1 MIHEYNYLSIKKTK
15 IFNFPFAKRCLVHF
29 SFFLQLQPQK
39 KYLNS
44 LNFFLEDFFK
54 VVKTLD
60 ASKVPGHDNKSIHML
75 NAI

>member
-1 MIHEYNYLSIKKTK
+1 MFGTLFI
-15 IFNFPFAKRCLVHF
+15 
-29 SFFLQLQPQK
+29 FLQLQPQK